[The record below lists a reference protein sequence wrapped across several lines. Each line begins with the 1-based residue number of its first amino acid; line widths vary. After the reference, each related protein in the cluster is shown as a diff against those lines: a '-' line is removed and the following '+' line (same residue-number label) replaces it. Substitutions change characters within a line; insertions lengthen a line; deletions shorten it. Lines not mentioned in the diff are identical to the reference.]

1 MTDPTDREA
10 YGTPPLITSAALA
23 WQGVRVEQYRL
34 GPMTLPA
41 HHHPHHLL
49 LLYQTDKPTTIR
61 RQHGSRVEEEQF
73 RAGDLSLLPSGEY
86 GPVAGDGAADTVHL
100 SIDDA
105 HLEQVARQGLDLAQ
119 FRLREVFRFEDPFL
133 TQLGRQLLAAAGSR
147 HALGLLYVES
157 LTNTLC
163 HQLIE
168 HHADYERRIAHGRAL
183 TGTVLAR
190 IDAYLEAAAEEA
202 VTLETLAGL
211 ANLSVFH
218 FARLFK
224 AAKGVSPYQYVLSW
238 KIRRAQALLR
248 AGDLPLADISD
259 ALGFASPA
267 SFSAAFKRA
276 VGRSPRE
283 FQRGCWGRMR
293 RQKTSGCAKRPPGEA
308 GHSFSLTVPFYWI
321 QKRARIPR
329 KCARITALRPGLPPT
344 FEVLP
349 HCFCCS

>member
-1 MTDPTDREA
+1 MTDPTYSEQ
-10 YGTPPLITSAALA
+10 YGAPPLVSSADLA
-23 WQGVRVEQYRL
+23 WQGVQVEQFRL
-34 GPMTLPA
+34 GPLALPA
-41 HHHPHHLL
+41 HHHPRHLL
-49 LLYQTDKPTTIR
+49 LVYQSPEATTIR
-61 RQHGSRVEEEQF
+61 RQHGTRTEQARF

-86 GPVAGDGAADTVHL
+86 GPVAGDAVADTIHL

-119 FRLREVFRFEDPFL
+119 FRLRDEFRFEDPFL
-133 TQLGRQLLAAAGSR
+133 TQLGRQLLSAAGSR

-168 HHADYERRIAHGRAL
+168 HHADYEQRIARGRAL
-183 TGTVLAR
+183 TGAVLAR
-190 IDAYLEAAAEEA
+190 IDAYLEAATEEA

-238 KIRRAQALLR
+238 KIRRAQQLLR
-248 AGDLPLADISD
+248 AGELPLADISD

-283 FQRGCWGRMR
+283 FQRG
-293 RQKTSGCAKRPPGEA
+293 
-308 GHSFSLTVPFYWI
+308 
-321 QKRARIPR
+321 
-329 KCARITALRPGLPPT
+329 
-344 FEVLP
+344 
-349 HCFCCS
+349 

>member
-1 MTDPTDREA
+1 MTDATDSA
-10 YGTPPLITSAALA
+10 KYGAPPLATSAALA

-34 GPMTLPA
+34 GPVTLPA
-41 HHHPHHLL
+41 HHHQHHLL
-49 LLYQTDKPTTIR
+49 LLYQSEAPTTIR
-61 RQHGSRVEEEQF
+61 RQNGSRVEQQQF
-73 RAGDLSLLPSGEY
+73 RAGDLSLCPSGEY
-86 GPVAGDGAADTVHL
+86 GAVAGNATLDTIHL
-100 SIDDA
+100 CIDDA
-105 HLEQVARQGLDLAQ
+105 HLAQVARQGLDLAH
-119 FRLREVFRFEDPFL
+119 FRLRDEFRFEDPFL

-157 LTNTLC
+157 LTNALC

-168 HHADYERRIAHGRAL
+168 HHATHEQRIPHGRAL
-183 TGTVLAR
+183 TGAVLAR

-211 ANLSVFH
+211 AHLSVFH

-224 AAKGVSPYQYVLSW
+224 AARGVSPYQYVLNW
-238 KIRRAQALLR
+238 KMKRARQLVR

-283 FQRGCWGRMR
+283 FQRG
-293 RQKTSGCAKRPPGEA
+293 
-308 GHSFSLTVPFYWI
+308 
-321 QKRARIPR
+321 
-329 KCARITALRPGLPPT
+329 
-344 FEVLP
+344 
-349 HCFCCS
+349 